1 MKPRNLTIDIARG
14 LVVLI
19 MPAIHVTSYYGS
31 LPVQE
36 SMLGSVLSCFSEAAG
51 AQLLMFLLGFSFFLG
66 RDKSVKF
73 IFKRSI
79 SIFLLAYLLNFVG
92 FVLPTVFGLIPDS
105 FFSYYRIQTGVF
117 GVIDLLMVGAIFQ
130 FAAISYLVCGILH
143 RFKVGFGFTA
153 CFTLI
158 ILAISPIVWGIRFDN
173 FLFDY
178 LWKLLNGC
186 PPAVF
191 FPFFPWGV
199 YPLLGY
205 MFGILFKNM
214 PPEQFYRVTSI
225 TGVVCVVIGIL
236 GVQIEPGSFN
246 LTFYRLGPGG
256 TLLHCG
262 LVLLWLNICHFLAPK
277 LRKRRRFLFIFY
289 WCSTNITVIYFIQWV
304 LICWLFPFF
313 GFMKLDLI
321 ETLNA
326 VIVISWLTIL
336 SVTAARFYKRSKAG
350 SKRGNIASTPDY

>member
-19 MPAIHVTSYYGS
+19 IPATHVILYYSTQAVRQG
-31 LPVQE
+31 V
-36 SMLGSVLSCFSEAAG
+36 LGSVLRCFSEAVG

-66 RDKSVKF
+66 RDKSLKF

-92 FVLPTVFGLIPDS
+92 FVLPTVFGLIPDT
-105 FFSYYRIQTGVF
+105 FFSYYRLQTGLF

-143 RFKVGFGFTA
+143 HFRVSFGFIA

-158 ILAISPIVWGIRFDN
+158 IFAISPIAWGIRFDN
-173 FLFDY
+173 FLLDY

-199 YPLLGY
+199 YPLVGY
-205 MFGILFKNM
+205 IFGILFKNT
-214 PPEQFYRVTSI
+214 PTEQFYRTTLI
-225 TGVVCVVIGIL
+225 TGVVCVIIGIL

-246 LTFYRLGPGG
+246 RTFYRLGPAG

-262 LVLLWLNICHFLAPK
+262 LVLMWLNICHFLATR
-277 LRKRRRFLFIFY
+277 LRKRKRFLFIFY
-289 WCSTNITVIYFIQWV
+289 WSSTNITVIYLIQWV

-313 GFMKLDLI
+313 GFMRLDLI

-326 VIVISWLTIL
+326 TITISGLTVL
-336 SVTAARFYKRSKAG
+336 SVTVIGFYKRSKAG
-350 SKRGNIASTPDY
+350 SKRKNMASTPVY